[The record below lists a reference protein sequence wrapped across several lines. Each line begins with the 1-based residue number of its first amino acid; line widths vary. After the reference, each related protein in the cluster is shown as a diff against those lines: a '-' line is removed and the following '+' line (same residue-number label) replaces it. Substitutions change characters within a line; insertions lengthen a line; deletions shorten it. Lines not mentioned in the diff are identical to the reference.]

1 MEYFSIFVTETM
13 SKISYKVLFL
23 FSVLFIFSCTGEKSD
38 DISSEEEHLKPDI
51 QESKFNAQNVF
62 NTLPDR
68 KLVMKLIEENRIEY
82 NPDLLNDPNQ
92 ANKYAVEIAKAVN
105 LGIYGADLSIASS
118 FDQTQESMVFLRCVN
133 VLAGYLGVN
142 SAFDQRMFERI
153 DANENNKDSI
163 LEIVTGAF
171 KKVDEILKYNN
182 RPATSAIILSGC
194 WIEGL
199 YVSCQLAQENGTE
212 SIIKAIV
219 SQKESLK
226 NLIVMLEGVTLEENA
241 RFILKDLKDL
251 YKTYM
256 IAETTTT
263 YDKKAIESITQKIS
277 KLRNKITNTV
287 TDVAEASVKAT
298 PSQTASSGLAKSF

>member
-1 MEYFSIFVTETM
+1 MKALSNITILLSIL
-13 SKISYKVLFL
+13 LF
-23 FSVLFIFSCTGEKSD
+23 FACGGEKSED
-38 DISSEEEHLKPDI
+38 MGSFEESNKPAI

-68 KLVMKLIEENRIEY
+68 KLVMKLIEENKIEY
-82 NPDLLNDPNQ
+82 NPDLLNDPTR
-92 ANKYAVEIAKAVN
+92 AGKYAVELSKAVN

-118 FDQTQESMVFLRCVN
+118 FDQTQESMVFLKCVN
-133 VLAGYLGVN
+133 LLAGYLGVN

-163 LEIVTGAF
+163 IEIVTGAF

-182 RPATSAIILSGC
+182 RPATSAMILSGC

-199 YVSCQLAQENGTE
+199 YVSCQLAQEVDTE

-226 NLIVMLEGVTLEENA
+226 NLIVMIEAVTLEEEA
-241 RFILKDLKDL
+241 KFILKDLKDL
-251 YKTYM
+251 YEIYNV
-256 IAETTTT
+256 AETSTTFN
-263 YDKKAIESITQKIS
+263 KKTIAGITEKIS
-277 KLRNKITNTV
+277 ELRYKITN
-287 TDVAEASVKAT
+287 ASA
-298 PSQTASSGLAKSF
+298 

>member
-1 MEYFSIFVTETM
+1 MKRNLYT
-13 SKISYKVLFL
+13 VLFL
-23 FSVLFIFSCTGEKSD
+23 FSAVLFFSCGGEKSE
-38 DISSEEEHLKPDI
+38 DIISEEERTKPGI

-82 NPDLLNDPNQ
+82 NPDLLNDPTKV
-92 ANKYAVEIAKAVN
+92 NKYALELAKAVN

-118 FDQTQESMVFLRCVN
+118 FDQTQESMVFLKCVN

-182 RPATSAIILSGC
+182 RPATSAVILSGC

-199 YVSCQLAQENGTE
+199 YVSCQMAEELGTE

-219 SQKESLK
+219 EQKESLR
-226 NLIVMLEGVTLEENA
+226 NLIIMLEAVTLEENA
-241 RFILKDLKDL
+241 QFILKDLKEL
-251 YKTYM
+251 YDVYNV
-256 IAETTTT
+256 AEATTK
-263 YDKKAIESITQKIS
+263 YDKKVIAGITQKIS
-277 KLRNKITNTV
+277 DLRNKITNT
-287 TDVAEASVKAT
+287 
-298 PSQTASSGLAKSF
+298 TA

>member
-1 MEYFSIFVTETM
+1 MKRNLYI
-13 SKISYKVLFL
+13 VLFL
-23 FSVLFIFSCTGEKSD
+23 FSTVLFFSCGGEKSE
-38 DISSEEEHLKPDI
+38 DIISEEERTKPDI

-82 NPDLLNDPNQ
+82 NPDLLNDPTK
-92 ANKYAVEIAKAVN
+92 ANKYAVELAKAVN

-118 FDQTQESMVFLRCVN
+118 FDQTQESMVFLKCVN

-182 RPATSAIILSGC
+182 RPATSAVILSGC

-199 YVSCQLAQENGTE
+199 YVSCQMAQEIDTE
-212 SIIKAIV
+212 SIVKAIV
-219 SQKESLK
+219 GQKESLK
-226 NLIVMLEGVTLEENA
+226 NLIVMLEAVTLEENA
-241 RFILKDLKDL
+241 KFILTDLKEL
-251 YKTYM
+251 YKVYNV
-256 IAETTTT
+256 AESTTT
-263 YDKKAIESITQKIS
+263 YNKKAIEGITQKIS
-277 KLRNKITNTV
+277 DLRNKITNT
-287 TDVAEASVKAT
+287 
-298 PSQTASSGLAKSF
+298 TA

>member
-1 MEYFSIFVTETM
+1 MNKHLYN
-13 SKISYKVLFL
+13 VLLL
-23 FSVLFIFSCTGEKSD
+23 FSVLFIFSCGGEKSED
-38 DISSEEEHLKPDI
+38 LTSDEEHTKLNI

-68 KLVMKLIEENRIEY
+68 KLVMKLIEENKIEY
-82 NPDLLNDPNQ
+82 NPDLLNDPNR
-92 ANKYAVEIAKAVN
+92 ANKYVIEFVKAVN

-118 FDQTQESMVFLRCVN
+118 FDQTQESMVFLKCVN

-182 RPATSAIILSGC
+182 RPATSAVILSGC

-199 YVSCQLAQENGTE
+199 YVSCQMAQDKDAE
-212 SIIKAIV
+212 SIIKAIL

-226 NLIVMLEGVTLEENA
+226 NLIVMLEAVTLEDNA
-241 RFILKDLKDL
+241 KFILTDLRGL
-251 YKTYM
+251 YDVYNV
-256 IAETTTT
+256 AETSTK
-263 YDKKAIESITQKIS
+263 YDKKAIAGITQKIS
-277 KLRNKITNTV
+277 DLRNKITEAASE
-287 TDVAEASVKAT
+287 VAVCK
-298 PSQTASSGLAKSF
+298 

>member
-1 MEYFSIFVTETM
+1 MN
-13 SKISYKVLFL
+13 KNLYKVLFL
-23 FSVLFIFSCTGEKSD
+23 LSVILFFSCGGEKSEE
-38 DISSEEEHLKPDI
+38 IISEEEHTKPDI

-68 KLVMKLIEENRIEY
+68 KLVMNLIEQNRIEY
-82 NPDLLNDPNQ
+82 NPDLLNDPTRVS
-92 ANKYAVEIAKAVN
+92 KYSVELAKAVN

-118 FDQTQESMVFLRCVN
+118 FDQTQESMVFLKCVN

-182 RPATSAIILSGC
+182 RPATSAVILSGC

-199 YVSCQLAQENGTE
+199 YVSCQMAQEVDTE

-219 SQKESLK
+219 HQKESLK
-226 NLIVMLEGVTLEENA
+226 NLIVMLEAVTLEESA
-241 RFILKDLKDL
+241 KFILSDLKGL
-251 YKTYM
+251 YEAFDV
-256 IAETTTT
+256 AETTTS
-263 YDKKAIESITQKIS
+263 YNKKSIAAITQKIS
-277 KLRNKITNTV
+277 DLRNKITNT
-287 TDVAEASVKAT
+287 
-298 PSQTASSGLAKSF
+298 TA

>member
-1 MEYFSIFVTETM
+1 M
-13 SKISYKVLFL
+13 SKNIYKVLFL
-23 FSVLFIFSCTGEKSD
+23 FFVLFIFSCGGEKSE
-38 DISSEEEHLKPDI
+38 DIISDEEHTKPSI

-82 NPDLLNDPNQ
+82 NSDFLNDPTRS
-92 ANKYAVEIAKAVN
+92 NKYSVELSKAAN

-118 FDQTQESMVFLRCVN
+118 FDQTQESMVFLKCVN

-182 RPATSAIILSGC
+182 RPATSAVILSGC

-199 YVSCQLAQENGTE
+199 YVSCQLAQDQGAE

-226 NLIVMLEGVTLEENA
+226 NLIVMLEAVTLEESA
-241 RFILKDLKDL
+241 KFILKDLKEL
-251 YKTYM
+251 YQIYN
-256 IAETTTT
+256 IAETNTV
-263 YDKKAIESITQKIS
+263 YDKKAIAGITQKIS
-277 KLRNKITNTV
+277 DLRNKITNT
-287 TDVAEASVKAT
+287 TSDVASASTDNTTK
-298 PSQTASSGLAKSF
+298 PF